1 MKKLFTFV
9 ALMTIAINA
18 QSQTLT
24 ATLQQG
30 DVITPFYG
38 ATAFKEAYEAANDG
52 AIITLSPGLFDERT
66 IEKAITVYGSGAYG
80 DDDQI
85 TYVPRI
91 WIKHSGVRVE
101 GLYVQYYLSVQN
113 ESSKNNVVRHCYIKN
128 LSFDYNPTNTMID
141 QCNIDQANCGG
152 TGSIYKNCTM
162 RYLNGNNNALKPV
175 TFINSTV
182 FHGYYGSHL
191 NNNIFRNCVIGIED
205 DSKKLESP
213 GQYYSNIFFRS
224 APEEGVKVDYVMTI
238 TYADGCVHS
247 DNTVDTFNNLFQGK
261 TDLSLFPNTNKKGD
275 DNTKVGP
282 EGGSGY
288 KLYPAIPRIISKSI
302 DRQTDAQG
310 KINVNIQVKAQ

>member
-9 ALMTIAINA
+9 VLMTIAINA

-38 ATAFKEAYEAANDG
+38 ATAFKEAYEAASSG
-52 AIITLSPGLFDERT
+52 AIITLSAGQFDSRD
-66 IEKAITVYGSGAYG
+66 IEKSITVYGSGAYG

-85 TYVPRI
+85 TYVPSIRVKTGNVRI
-91 WIKHSGVRVE
+91 E
-101 GLYVQYYLSVQN
+101 GMRIQDYFDSYGD
-113 ESSKNNVVRHCYIKN
+113 ETNNLVIRHCYIN
-128 LSFDYNPTNTMID
+128 RMSFSYNPTNTMID
-141 QCNIDQANCGG
+141 QCNIDLANCGG

-162 RYLNGNNNALKPV
+162 RYLNGNNNTLKPV

>member
-52 AIITLSPGLFDERT
+52 AIITLSPGLFDQRT

-85 TYVPRI
+85 TYVPNI

-101 GLYVQYYLSVQN
+101 GLYVQSQLRVQN
-113 ESSKNNVVRHCYIKN
+113 ESSKNNVVRHCYIKDLLFDSNPSDNIFNQCTIDN
-128 LSFDYNPTNTMID
+128 LNY
-141 QCNIDQANCGG
+141 GG
-152 TGSIYKNCTM
+152 TGELFTNCVINF
-162 RYLNGNNNALKPV
+162 LNSNGNALAPM
-175 TFINSTV
+175 TFINSTI
-182 FHGYYGSHL
+182 FKGWGL
-191 NNNIFRNCVIGIED
+191 RNNMFRNCVVGI
-205 DSKKLESP
+205 DSDTPTFESP
-213 GQYYSNIFFRS
+213 GQYYNNVFFRYCTDGS
-224 APEEGVKVDYVMTI
+224 KNSFVVQVS
-238 TYADGCVHS
+238 YADGCVHS
-247 DNTVDTFNNLFQGK
+247 GNSVDTFGNLFNGK
-261 TDLSLFPNTNKKGD
+261 IDLSLMPNTSVQGD

-282 EGGSGY
+282 EGGAGY
-288 KLYPAIPRIISKSI
+288 KLYPAIPRIISKQI
-302 DRQTDAQG
+302 DRQTDANG
-310 KINVNIQVKAQ
+310 KINVSIQVKAE

>member
-38 ATAFKEAYEAANDG
+38 ATAFKEAYEAASSG
-52 AIITLSPGLFDERT
+52 AIITLSAGQFDSRD
-66 IEKAITVYGSGAYG
+66 IEKSITVYGSGAYG

-85 TYVPRI
+85 TYVPIIRVKTGNVRI
-91 WIKHSGVRVE
+91 E
-101 GLYVQYYLSVQN
+101 GIRIQDYFDSYGD
-113 ESSKNNVVRHCYIKN
+113 ETNNLVIRHCYIN
-128 LSFDYNPTNTMID
+128 RMNFSDNPTNTMID

>member
-1 MKKLFTFV
+1 
-9 ALMTIAINA
+9 
-18 QSQTLT
+18 
-24 ATLQQG
+24 
-30 DVITPFYG
+30 
-38 ATAFKEAYEAANDG
+38 
-52 AIITLSPGLFDERT
+52 
-66 IEKAITVYGSGAYG
+66 
-80 DDDQI
+80 
-85 TYVPRI
+85 
-91 WIKHSGVRVE
+91 
-101 GLYVQYYLSVQN
+101 
-113 ESSKNNVVRHCYIKN
+113 
-128 LSFDYNPTNTMID
+128 MID